1 MPTAKPRN
9 WRALEHATELE
20 QHNSRLLRTRLTKGE
35 IPNEWDRQTF
45 INHVIGLVDALGWR
59 QELLDKLMPS
69 IDKVPVSEVAAPA
82 PVKVPETEKKP
93 GGIFSRS

>member
-35 IPNEWDRQTF
+35 VPNEWDKQTF

-59 QELLDKLMPS
+59 QELVDKLVPS
-69 IDKVPVSEVAAPA
+69 ADKFVTPDVAPPVPA
-82 PVKVPETEKKP
+82 KVPEVEKKT
-93 GGIFSRS
+93 GIFGRS